1 VLAGAGLPLRVVRLG
16 TVWTMLFT
24 EPGRYNWLL
33 QYYLR
38 AEGVTMSWVGTGRCL
53 SSMDFSEGDY
63 EALRVKILD
72 AARRM
77 KADGWWLSTQE
88 HPGRERSMRKGL
100 VRELLGSLIR
110 IPQPVHAFYAEIL
123 RRKKDDHHASHSNAV
138 NQLFHII
145 SSSAFLVCYGLV
157 FWDLTTAMW
166 AGLAAL
172 FLRQI
177 GHAVL
182 EPPCHDKEAVLLG
195 YNTRNKTL
203 ILGTYL
209 LIPAVYVAQASAWTA
224 EALWPLVGPVAQAL
238 FLWTGLVVV
247 GRVAYLIGAKGAWLA
262 LVWFVKLITDPVTDL
277 LAYSPRYLAA
287 PKAMFA
293 ARERNGGSR

>member
-1 VLAGAGLPLRVVRLG
+1 MTL
-16 TVWTMLFT
+16 
-24 EPGRYNWLL
+24 
-33 QYYLR
+33 
-38 AEGVTMSWVGTGRCL
+38 SWVGTGRCL

-63 EALRVKILD
+63 EALRVKVLD

-77 KADGWWLSTQE
+77 KADGWWLSAQE

-100 VRELLGSLIR
+100 VREMLGSLVR
-110 IPQPVHAFYAEIL
+110 VPQPIHAFYAEIM
-123 RRKKDDHHASHSNAV
+123 RRKKDDHHASHSNVV

-238 FLWTGLVVV
+238 FLWTALRGRGARGVSHRRQ
-247 GRVAYLIGAKGAWLA
+247 GRVARAG
-262 LVWFVKLITDPVTDL
+262 LVRQAHHRSRHGPAGL
-277 LAYSPRYLAA
+277 LASLSRGAEGDVRVTRAKRRIAMSGCSRLPRR
-287 PKAMFA
+287 P
-293 ARERNGGSR
+293 

>member
-1 VLAGAGLPLRVVRLG
+1 
-16 TVWTMLFT
+16 
-24 EPGRYNWLL
+24 
-33 QYYLR
+33 
-38 AEGVTMSWVGTGRCL
+38 
-53 SSMDFSEGDY
+53 
-63 EALRVKILD
+63 
-72 AARRM
+72 
-77 KADGWWLSTQE
+77 
-88 HPGRERSMRKGL
+88 
-100 VRELLGSLIR
+100 
-110 IPQPVHAFYAEIL
+110 
-123 RRKKDDHHASHSNAV
+123 
-138 NQLFHII
+138 
-145 SSSAFLVCYGLV
+145 VCYGLV

-209 LIPAVYVAQASAWTA
+209 LIPAVYVAHASAWTA

-238 FLWTGLVVV
+238 FLWTALVVV

-287 PKAMFA
+287 PRALFA
-293 ARERNGGSR
+293 ARGRNGGSR

>member
-1 VLAGAGLPLRVVRLG
+1 
-16 TVWTMLFT
+16 M
-24 EPGRYNWLL
+24 
-33 QYYLR
+33 
-38 AEGVTMSWVGTGRCL
+38 
-53 SSMDFSEGDY
+53 
-63 EALRVKILD
+63 
-72 AARRM
+72 
-77 KADGWWLSTQE
+77 
-88 HPGRERSMRKGL
+88 
-100 VRELLGSLIR
+100 
-110 IPQPVHAFYAEIL
+110 
-123 RRKKDDHHASHSNAV
+123 RRKKDDHHASHSNVV

-157 FWDLTTAMW
+157 FWDLTAAMW

-209 LIPAVYVAQASAWTA
+209 LIPAVYMARASAWTG
-224 EALWPLVGPVAQAL
+224 EALWPLVAPVAQAL
-238 FLWTGLVVV
+238 FLWTALVVM

-287 PKAMFA
+287 PRAMFA
-293 ARERNGGSR
+293 FRGRNGGSR